1 MIQKL
6 NKIRTKWYKIKLVLI
21 LFINSIRQKNENIK
35 FPFKPKATSIINPY
49 FD

>member
-6 NKIRTKWYKIKLVLI
+6 NKIRSKWYKINLVLI
-21 LFINSIRQKNENIK
+21 LFINSIRQKNENVK
-35 FPFKPKATSIINPY
+35 FPFEPKASSIINLN